1 MSIIRSMNDET
12 YTPCTKCGRPMA
24 YCKGQCCGQPKGCE
38 CREYGP
44 MKKGCIRQIE
54 PSCPYEAV
62 IPTLTVED
70 KSNIK
75 DLADCFVHVSNINTT
90 FYIDDK
96 HRMIV
101 TWAGPV
107 EYDNYDLD
115 ANSLGLRSQFLID
128 HTNDLAA
135 YYTKTGEY
143 QVIGGPSE
151 DSVVSI
157 TLSSYD
163 EDSTSWSVA
172 SIMSTNIYEYQTE
185 SYGDNEYVAGLTVPS
200 PVFTD
205 DKTGE
210 TLSTSDIYGLLESG
224 KEIKINGIPHIYA
237 FSSRSN
243 FSLTFAG
250 TYDGV
255 SGFSKADLSAVAQI
269 RVPET
274 QQYAASFSEHYATT
288 HGSEFVVDP
297 YIYDLSVNVAFK
309 KTENNGNTTYDM
321 VIPGLVFNHVV
332 FA

>member
-96 HRMIV
+96 HRMMV

-115 ANSLGLRSQFLID
+115 ANTLGLRSQFLID
-128 HTNDLAA
+128 NANEYAA
-135 YYTKTGEY
+135 YY
-143 QVIGGPSE
+143 
-151 DSVVSI
+151 
-157 TLSSYD
+157 
-163 EDSTSWSVA
+163 
-172 SIMSTNIYEYQTE
+172 
-185 SYGDNEYVAGLTVPS
+185 
-200 PVFTD
+200 
-205 DKTGE
+205 DKTGAYQLFNYNGNGAS
-210 TLSTSDIYGLLESG
+210 TLESWRITYPFFASCSTLEPSGDDLIYITSDNGMNSEWGMPYGSFILHPGMRCSVAINRPMRNNSTEVGFAVHTNFGNYIKRPIYKQLKYVDNTLTAAQPLLVGDIPSVTNSSTVLDLVYAENRAYSG
-224 KEIKINGIPHIYA
+224 WIVTN
-237 FSSRSN
+237 
-243 FSLTFAG
+243 L
-250 TYDGV
+250 
-255 SGFSKADLSAVAQI
+255 
-269 RVPET
+269 
-274 QQYAASFSEHYATT
+274 
-288 HGSEFVVDP
+288 
-297 YIYDLSVNVAFK
+297 
-309 KTENNGNTTYDM
+309 
-321 VIPGLVFNHVV
+321 
-332 FA
+332 

>member
-24 YCKGQCCGQPKGCE
+24 YCKGQCCGQPKGCG

-115 ANSLGLRSQFLID
+115 ANTLGLRSQFLID
-128 HTNDLAA
+128 KTGGYVA
-135 YYTKTGEY
+135 YYDKTGTYEKFASAEGANEPISVTLTNY
-143 QVIGGPSE
+143 SE
-151 DSVVSI
+151 TASDWVGYSGMGAVLFHG
-157 TLSSYD
+157 T
-163 EDSTSWSVA
+163 EDGWSVQH
-172 SIMSTNIYEYQTE
+172 SV
-185 SYGDNEYVAGLTVPS
+185 GGLIVPS
-200 PVFTD
+200 PSFVN

-210 TLSTSDIYGLLESG
+210 TLS
-224 KEIKINGIPHIYA
+224 IN
-237 FSSRSN
+237 
-243 FSLTFAG
+243 
-250 TYDGV
+250 DV
-255 SGFSKADLSAVAQI
+255 
-269 RVPET
+269 
-274 QQYAASFSEHYATT
+274 
-288 HGSEFVVDP
+288 
-297 YIYDLSVNVAFK
+297 
-309 KTENNGNTTYDM
+309 
-321 VIPGLVFNHVV
+321 
-332 FA
+332 